1 MSKKPSLREHLRF
14 ERSELPAL
22 FGVLGVV
29 AFLHIA
35 GWGLFIHF
43 NSDPQYQ
50 SLTDSKGVLVYAGA
64 GALAYSFGLRH
75 AFDAD
80 HIAAIDDT
88 TRLMLAK
95 GKKPLGVGLFFS
107 LGHST
112 IVMALCVGVA
122 FAAKQATKFQQ
133 DFAETGGIIGASV
146 STIFLYLVGVLN
158 LIILVGIIKVWRQ
171 AKSGKFS
178 HEHLTQLLNE
188 RGLMKLIFRGAFKK
202 GFDKS
207 WQLYPVGVLFGL
219 GFDTA
224 TEVALLA
231 LSATAAVGTVGGTL
245 PPLAI
250 IALPLIFAAGMS
262 LMDSLDGIFMTKA
275 YSWAFTSPL
284 RKIYYNLTTTG
295 LSIFVAFVIGTIQFV
310 GVLSEKTNIDNYQ
323 PFTAIAEIDLNRVGY
338 FIVASFVLAWLVSV
352 LIWKLGRYEKRF
364 SSGIVE
370 TEHVHT
376 EIKID

>member
-1 MSKKPSLREHLRF
+1 MSTKPSLREHLKFSRD
-14 ERSELPAL
+14 EIPSLI
-22 FGVLGVV
+22 GVLSVV
-29 AFLHIA
+29 IFLHVS
-35 GWGLFIHF
+35 GWGLFIHY
-43 NSDPQYQ
+43 NSNPAYS
-50 SLTDSKGVLVYAGA
+50 SLTNSSGALIYAGA

-95 GKKPLGVGLFFS
+95 GKKPLAVGLFFS

-122 FAAKQATKFQQ
+122 FAAKKAAEFQK

-146 STIFLYLVGVLN
+146 STLFLYLVGILN
-158 LIILVGIIKVWRQ
+158 LVILIGIIKVWKQ
-171 AKSGKFS
+171 AKTGKFS

-188 RGLMKLIFRGAFKK
+188 RGLMRRIFRGAFKN

-284 RKIYYNLTTTG
+284 RKIYYNITTTG
-295 LSIFVAFVIGTIQFV
+295 LSIFVAFVIGTIQLI
-310 GVLSEKTNIDNYQ
+310 GVLAKKTSIDNYQ
-323 PFTAIAEIDLNRVGY
+323 PFTMIAEIDLNRVGY
-338 FIVASFVLAWLVSV
+338 FIVASFVGAWLLSV
-352 LIWKLGRYEKRF
+352 LIWKIGQYEVKY
-364 SSGIVE
+364 SSGIKE
-370 TEHVHT
+370 TEHEHK
-376 EIKID
+376 EFKL

>member
-1 MSKKPSLREHLRF
+1 MSTKQPLREQLKFSRDEIPSLI
-14 ERSELPAL
+14 
-22 FGVLGVV
+22 GVLSVV
-29 AFLHIA
+29 IFLHVA
-35 GWGLFIHF
+35 GWGLFIHY
-43 NSDPQYQ
+43 NSNPAYS
-50 SLTDSKGVLVYAGA
+50 SLTNSSGVLIYAGA

-95 GKKPLGVGLFFS
+95 GKKPLAVGLFFS

-122 FAAKQATKFQQ
+122 FAAKKAAEFQK

-146 STIFLYLVGVLN
+146 STLFLYLVGILN
-158 LIILVGIIKVWRQ
+158 LVILIGIIKVWKQ
-171 AKSGKFS
+171 AKTGKFS

-188 RGLMKLIFRGAFKK
+188 RGLMRRIFRGAFKN

-284 RKIYYNLTTTG
+284 RKIYYNITTTG
-295 LSIFVAFVIGTIQFV
+295 LSIFVAFVIGTIQLI
-310 GVLSEKTNIDNYQ
+310 GVLAQKTSIDNYQ
-323 PFTAIAEIDLNRVGY
+323 PFTLIAEIDLNRVGY
-338 FIVASFVLAWLVSV
+338 FIVASFVGAWLLSV
-352 LIWKLGRYEKRF
+352 LIWKTGKYEVKY
-364 SSGIVE
+364 SSGIKE
-370 TEHVHT
+370 TEHEHK
-376 EIKID
+376 EFKL

>member
-1 MSKKPSLREHLRF
+1 MSSKPSLREHLKFSRD
-14 ERSELPAL
+14 EIPSLI
-22 FGVLGVV
+22 GVLSVV
-29 AFLHIA
+29 IFLHVA
-35 GWGLFIHF
+35 GWGLFFHY
-43 NSDPQYQ
+43 NSNPAYS
-50 SLTDSKGVLVYAGA
+50 SLTNSSGALIYAGA

-95 GKKPLGVGLFFS
+95 GKKPLAVGLFFS

-112 IVMALCVGVA
+112 IVMGLCIGVA
-122 FAAKQATKFQQ
+122 FAAKQAAKFQK

-146 STIFLYLVGVLN
+146 STLFLYLVGILN
-158 LIILVGIIKVWRQ
+158 LVILVGIIKVWKQ
-171 AKSGKFS
+171 AKTGKFS

-188 RGLMKLIFRGAFKK
+188 RGLMRRIFRGAFKN

-284 RKIYYNLTTTG
+284 RKIYYNITTTG
-295 LSIFVAFVIGTIQFV
+295 LSIFVAFVIGTIQLI
-310 GVLSEKTNIDNYQ
+310 GVLAEKTSIDNYQ
-323 PFTAIAEIDLNRVGY
+323 PFTLIAEIDLNRVGY
-338 FIVASFVLAWLVSV
+338 FIVASFVGAWLLSV
-352 LIWKLGRYEKRF
+352 LIWKTGKYEAKY
-364 SSGIVE
+364 SSGIKE
-370 TEHVHT
+370 TEHEHK
-376 EIKID
+376 EFKL

>member
-1 MSKKPSLREHLRF
+1 MSTKQPLREQLKFSRDEIPSLI
-14 ERSELPAL
+14 
-22 FGVLGVV
+22 GVLSVV
-29 AFLHIA
+29 IFLHVS
-35 GWGLFIHF
+35 GWGLFIHY
-43 NSDPQYQ
+43 NSNPAYS
-50 SLTDSKGVLVYAGA
+50 SLTNSSGALIYAGA

-95 GKKPLGVGLFFS
+95 GKKPLAVGLFFS

-122 FAAKQATKFQQ
+122 FAAKKAAEFQK

-146 STIFLYLVGVLN
+146 STLFLYLVGILN
-158 LIILVGIIKVWRQ
+158 LVILIGIIKVWKQ
-171 AKSGKFS
+171 AKTGKFS

-188 RGLMKLIFRGAFKK
+188 RGLMRRIFRGAFKN

-284 RKIYYNLTTTG
+284 RKIYYNITTTG
-295 LSIFVAFVIGTIQFV
+295 LSIFVAFVIGTIQLI
-310 GVLSEKTNIDNYQ
+310 GVLAQKTSIDNYQ
-323 PFTAIAEIDLNRVGY
+323 PFTLIAEIDLNRVGY
-338 FIVASFVLAWLVSV
+338 FIVASFVGAWLLSV
-352 LIWKLGRYEKRF
+352 LIWKTGKYEVKY
-364 SSGIVE
+364 SSGIKE
-370 TEHVHT
+370 TEHEHK
-376 EIKID
+376 EFKL

>member
-1 MSKKPSLREHLRF
+1 MSSKTSLREHLKFSRD
-14 ERSELPAL
+14 EIPSLI
-22 FGVLGVV
+22 GVLSVV
-29 AFLHIA
+29 IFLHVA
-35 GWGLFIHF
+35 GWGLFFHY
-43 NSDPQYQ
+43 NSNPAYS
-50 SLTDSKGVLVYAGA
+50 SLTNSSGALIYAGA

-95 GKKPLGVGLFFS
+95 GKKPLAVGLFFS

-112 IVMALCVGVA
+112 IVMALCIGVA
-122 FAAKQATKFQQ
+122 FAAKKAAEFQK

-146 STIFLYLVGVLN
+146 STLFLYLVGILN
-158 LIILVGIIKVWRQ
+158 LVILVGIIKVWKQ
-171 AKSGKFS
+171 AKTGKFS

-188 RGLMKLIFRGAFKK
+188 RGLMRRIFRGAFKN

-284 RKIYYNLTTTG
+284 RKIYYNITTTG
-295 LSIFVAFVIGTIQFV
+295 LSIFVAFVIGTIQLI
-310 GVLSEKTNIDNYQ
+310 GVLAEKTSIDNYQ
-323 PFTAIAEIDLNRVGY
+323 PFTLIAEIDLNRVGY
-338 FIVASFVLAWLVSV
+338 FIVASFVGAWLLSV
-352 LIWKLGRYEKRF
+352 LIWKTGKYEAKY
-364 SSGIVE
+364 SSGIKE
-370 TEHVHT
+370 TEHEHK
-376 EIKID
+376 EFKL

>member
-1 MSKKPSLREHLRF
+1 VSKPTQLRQHLRF
-14 ERSELPAL
+14 TRQELPSL
-22 FGVLGVV
+22 IGVFSVV

-43 NSDPQYQ
+43 NSNPAYS
-50 SLTDSKGVLVYAGA
+50 SLTDSSGALVYAGA

-95 GKKPLGVGLFFS
+95 GKNPIALGLFFS

-112 IVMALCVGVA
+112 IVLALCIGVA
-122 FAAKQATKFQQ
+122 FAARQAAKFQK
-133 DFAETGGIIGASV
+133 DFAETGGLIGASV
-146 STIFLYLVGVLN
+146 STVFLYLVGILN
-158 LIILVGIIKVWRQ
+158 LIILIGIIKVWKQ
-171 AKSGKFS
+171 AKTGKFS
-178 HEHLTQLLNE
+178 HQHLTDLLNE
-188 RGLMKLIFRGAFKK
+188 RSLMRRVFKGAFKK
-202 GFDKS
+202 GFDNS
-207 WQLYPVGVLFGL
+207 RQLYPVGVLFGL

-231 LSATAAVGTVGGTL
+231 LSATAAVGTVGGFL

-250 IALPLIFAAGMS
+250 IALPLIFAAGMT

-275 YSWAFTSPL
+275 YAWAFTSPL
-284 RKIYYNLTTTG
+284 RKIYYNITTTG

-310 GVLSEKTNIDNYQ
+310 SVLADKTNIDNYQ
-323 PFTAIAEIDLNRVGY
+323 PFTFIASLDLNRVGY
-338 FIVASFVLAWLVSV
+338 FIVASFVGAWLVSV
-352 LIWKLGRYEKRF
+352 LIWRLGRYEARY
-364 SSGIVE
+364 SSGIKE
-370 TEHVHT
+370 TEHEHK
-376 EIKID
+376 EFKL

>member
-1 MSKKPSLREHLRF
+1 MSTKPSLREHLKF
-14 ERSELPAL
+14 SKDEIPSLI
-22 FGVLGVV
+22 GVLSVV
-29 AFLHIA
+29 IFLHVA
-35 GWGLFIHF
+35 GWGLFFHY
-43 NSDPQYQ
+43 NSNPAYS
-50 SLTDSKGVLVYAGA
+50 SLTNSSGALIYAGA

-95 GKKPLGVGLFFS
+95 GKKPLAVGLFFS

-112 IVMALCVGVA
+112 IVMALCIGVA
-122 FAAKQATKFQQ
+122 FAAKKAAEFQK

-146 STIFLYLVGVLN
+146 STVFLYLVGILN
-158 LIILVGIIKVWRQ
+158 LVILIGIIKVWKQ
-171 AKSGKFS
+171 AKTGKFS

-188 RGLMKLIFRGAFKK
+188 RGLMRRIFRGAFKN

-284 RKIYYNLTTTG
+284 RKIYYNITTTG
-295 LSIFVAFVIGTIQFV
+295 LSIFVAFVIGTIQLI
-310 GVLSEKTNIDNYQ
+310 GVLAEKTSIDNYQ
-323 PFTAIAEIDLNRVGY
+323 PFTLIAEIDLNRVGY
-338 FIVASFVLAWLVSV
+338 FIVASFVGAWLLSV
-352 LIWKLGRYEKRF
+352 LIWKTGKYEAKY
-364 SSGIVE
+364 SSGIKE
-370 TEHVHT
+370 TEHEHK
-376 EIKID
+376 EFKL

>member
-1 MSKKPSLREHLRF
+1 VSKPTQLRQHLRF
-14 ERSELPAL
+14 TRQELPSL
-22 FGVLGVV
+22 SGVFSVV

-43 NSDPQYQ
+43 NSNPAYS
-50 SLTDSKGVLVYAGA
+50 SLTDSSGALVYAGA

-95 GKKPLGVGLFFS
+95 GKNPIALGLFFS

-112 IVMALCVGVA
+112 IVLALCIGVA
-122 FAAKQATKFQQ
+122 FAARQAAKFQK
-133 DFAETGGIIGASV
+133 DFAETGGLIGASV
-146 STIFLYLVGVLN
+146 STVFLYLVGILN
-158 LIILVGIIKVWRQ
+158 LIILIGIIKVWKQ
-171 AKSGKFS
+171 AKTGKFS
-178 HEHLTQLLNE
+178 HQHLTDLLNE
-188 RGLMKLIFRGAFKK
+188 RSLMRRVFKGAFKK
-202 GFDKS
+202 GFDNS
-207 WQLYPVGVLFGL
+207 RQLYPVGVLFGL

-231 LSATAAVGTVGGTL
+231 LSATAAVGTVGGFL

-250 IALPLIFAAGMS
+250 IALPLIFAAGMT

-275 YSWAFTSPL
+275 YAWAFTSPL
-284 RKIYYNLTTTG
+284 RKIYYNITTTG

-310 GVLSEKTNIDNYQ
+310 SVLADKTNIDNYQ
-323 PFTAIAEIDLNRVGY
+323 PFTFIASLDLNRVGY
-338 FIVASFVLAWLVSV
+338 FIVASFVGAWLVSV
-352 LIWKLGRYEKRF
+352 LIWRLGRYEARY
-364 SSGIVE
+364 SSGIKE
-370 TEHVHT
+370 TEHEHK
-376 EIKID
+376 EFKL

>member
-1 MSKKPSLREHLRF
+1 MSSKTSLREHLKFSRD
-14 ERSELPAL
+14 EIPSLI
-22 FGVLGVV
+22 GVLSVV
-29 AFLHIA
+29 IFLHVA
-35 GWGLFIHF
+35 GWGLFFHY
-43 NSDPQYQ
+43 NSNPAYS
-50 SLTDSKGVLVYAGA
+50 SLTNSSGALIYAGA

-95 GKKPLGVGLFFS
+95 GKKPLAVGLFFS

-112 IVMALCVGVA
+112 IVMALCIGVA
-122 FAAKQATKFQQ
+122 FAAKQAAKFQK

-146 STIFLYLVGVLN
+146 STLFLYLVGILN
-158 LIILVGIIKVWRQ
+158 LVILVGIIKVWKQ
-171 AKSGKFS
+171 AKTGKFS

-188 RGLMKLIFRGAFKK
+188 RGLMRRIFRGAFKN

-284 RKIYYNLTTTG
+284 RKIYYNITTTG
-295 LSIFVAFVIGTIQFV
+295 LSIFVAFVIGTIQLI
-310 GVLSEKTNIDNYQ
+310 GVLAEKTSIDNYQ
-323 PFTAIAEIDLNRVGY
+323 PFTLIAEIDLNRVGY
-338 FIVASFVLAWLVSV
+338 FIVASFVGAWLLSV
-352 LIWKLGRYEKRF
+352 LIWKTGKYEAKY
-364 SSGIVE
+364 SSGIKE
-370 TEHVHT
+370 TEHEHK
-376 EIKID
+376 EFKL

>member
-1 MSKKPSLREHLRF
+1 MSSKPSLREHLKFSRD
-14 ERSELPAL
+14 EIPSLI
-22 FGVLGVV
+22 GVLSVV
-29 AFLHIA
+29 IFLHVA
-35 GWGLFIHF
+35 GWGLFFHY
-43 NSDPQYQ
+43 NSNPAYS
-50 SLTDSKGVLVYAGA
+50 SLTNSSGALIYAGA

-80 HIAAIDDT
+80 HLAAIDDT

-95 GKKPLGVGLFFS
+95 GKKPLAVGLFFS

-112 IVMALCVGVA
+112 IVMGLCIGVA
-122 FAAKQATKFQQ
+122 FAAKQAAKFQK

-146 STIFLYLVGVLN
+146 STLFLYLVGILN
-158 LIILVGIIKVWRQ
+158 LVILVGIIKVWKQ
-171 AKSGKFS
+171 AKTGKFS

-188 RGLMKLIFRGAFKK
+188 RGLMRRIFRGAFKN

-284 RKIYYNLTTTG
+284 RKIYYNITTTG
-295 LSIFVAFVIGTIQFV
+295 LSIFVAFVIGTIQLI
-310 GVLSEKTNIDNYQ
+310 GVLAEKTSIDNYQ
-323 PFTAIAEIDLNRVGY
+323 PFTLIAEIDLNRVGY
-338 FIVASFVLAWLVSV
+338 FIVASFVGAWLLSV
-352 LIWKLGRYEKRF
+352 LIWKTGKYEAKY
-364 SSGIVE
+364 SSGIKE
-370 TEHVHT
+370 TEHEHK
-376 EIKID
+376 EFKL